1 LPEADDTGE
10 KAGGVPV
17 DTDVRP
23 LGLGSLLALGIN
35 GIVGVGIF
43 FAPKELAALAPGW
56 GSVAVLAVTGAA
68 LLPVALAVSKLGSRF
83 DQDGGPVLYAR
94 AAFGDAAGFIVGWLA
109 YVSALFSAGT
119 VMAGLTGAL
128 LPELGP
134 IGLRFVATA
143 LVTVLSLVC
152 ATGVKISARVWTTL
166 TILKLLPLIGLA
178 VLALVRPAPGPS
190 PPPFDAS
197 GVDWLRAALKAT
209 FVFQGFEIVPV
220 IAGQAHGSRRN
231 IPIAVVAS
239 LLSATV
245 IYLALVRGAVL
256 GVPDLAHSG
265 APLVDTA
272 QAYGGA
278 RLARLV
284 ALGTSVSGLGI
295 AFGMVATT
303 PRYLS
308 ALAPG
313 TRFAG
318 ERRGVPLVAL
328 VTTWA
333 FVVVLVF
340 AGSLGELLT
349 LSSLAVV
356 MQYLIVALA
365 LAKFAWRRERGLT
378 PAAAWSAVPTA
389 IVALLLLSGATGTEW
404 AVAGA
409 CAVVGVVL
417 RVFYVRMK
425 SPA

>member
-1 LPEADDTGE
+1 VSEADESGAARE
-10 KAGGVPV
+10 VPAV
-17 DTDVRP
+17 EDARP
-23 LGLGSLLALGIN
+23 LGLGSLLALGVN

-56 GSVAVLAVTGAA
+56 GIVAVLAVTGAS
-68 LLPVALAVSKLGSRF
+68 LLPVALAVSKVGSRF
-83 DQDGGPVLYAR
+83 EEDGGPVLYAR
-94 AAFGDAAGFIVGWLA
+94 AAFGDTAGFIVGWLA

-119 VMAGLTGAL
+119 VMAGLTGAV

-134 IGLRFVATA
+134 IGLRLAATA

-166 TILKLLPLIGLA
+166 TILKLLPLLGLA
-178 VLALVRPAPGPS
+178 ALALVRPAPGPA

-197 GVDWLRAALKAT
+197 GVDWFRAALKAT

-220 IAGQAHGSRRN
+220 IAGQAHASRRN
-231 IPIAVVAS
+231 VPIAVVAS
-239 LLSATV
+239 LLSATA
-245 IYLALVRGAVL
+245 IYLVLVRGAVL

-272 QAYGGA
+272 RAYGGD
-278 RLARLV
+278 RLAHLV
-284 ALGTSVSGLGI
+284 AAGTSVSGLGI

-313 TRFAG
+313 TRFAS
-318 ERRGVPLVAL
+318 ERKGVPLMAL

-365 LAKFAWRRERGLT
+365 LGKFAWRRERGLS
-378 PAAAWSAVPTA
+378 PGAAWSAVPTA

-409 CAVVGVVL
+409 CAVVGGVL
-417 RVFYVRMK
+417 RTFYVRVK
-425 SPA
+425 RAV